1 MGGQFP
7 DSCAHDVR
15 TFWLKAPINGRHPQN
30 RVNVGMMISLDKFA
44 GALIV
49 EGNDKGLSYESLLS
63 WPSIIHSRIEQL
75 RYIVER
81 VAPAVAL
88 VMICFV

>member
-1 MGGQFP
+1 L
-7 DSCAHDVR
+7 AK
-15 TFWLKAPINGRHPQN
+15 TINGRHPQN

-49 EGNDKGLSYESLLS
+49 KGYDKGLSYESSLP

-75 RYIVER
+75 WWQKVER
-81 VAPAVAL
+81 VAPAERCSRRHDL
-88 VMICFV
+88 LCLEIFPP